1 MQDLLV
7 IFFNVA
13 QPISCPGH
21 LKHVICYGFFF
32 FLYIS
37 FIFVCKFKSI
47 STRSSLRPLGC
58 IPLIFCCLGFS
69 AVPLKPRW
77 SVWLHDAHHRKL
89 SHPFSQLARPG
100 WPRGKAARQSACQI
114 QTWPWLF
121 LLSTIQFCGVELR
134 NMWPIFLV
142 LFYPPATYIVPSR
155 HLSLFFS
162 VIFRS
167 WGDNVFQAEP
177 ESLLPTCFPYVIEK
191 HTNGLAGESS
201 MPVGLLGLE
210 WPVDSDPLIPQRG

>member
-1 MQDLLV
+1 M
-7 IFFNVA
+7 
-13 QPISCPGH
+13 
-21 LKHVICYGFFF
+21 
-32 FLYIS
+32 
-37 FIFVCKFKSI
+37 
-47 STRSSLRPLGC
+47 
-58 IPLIFCCLGFS
+58 
-69 AVPLKPRW
+69 
-77 SVWLHDAHHRKL
+77 
-89 SHPFSQLARPG
+89 HPSD
-100 WPRGKAARQSACQI
+100 
-114 QTWPWLF
+114 F
-121 LLSTIQFCGVELR
+121 LLSGVFCCAAQATMECVTPRCSPQKTESSLQPVGSSWMTKRKGSPAICLSDS
-134 NMWPIFLV
+134 NMTMIISPQHNPILWRGIEKYVTYFSCFV
-142 LFYPPATYIVPSR
+142 LPPATYIVPSR